1 MDCTEFAYKLL
12 KQEHVAVVPGVA
24 YGEAYSEYIRIAY
37 TLEISGL
44 REAVRR
50 LKYFIEHTNL

>member
-1 MDCTEFAYKLL
+1 M
-12 KQEHVAVVPGVA
+12 PGVA